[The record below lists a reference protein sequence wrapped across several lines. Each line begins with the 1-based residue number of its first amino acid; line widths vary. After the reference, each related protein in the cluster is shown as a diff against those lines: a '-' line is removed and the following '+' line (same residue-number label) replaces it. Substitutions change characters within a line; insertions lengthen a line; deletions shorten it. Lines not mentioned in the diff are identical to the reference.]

1 MPSNRTRNTVAR
13 QWELLKLL
21 PTYGTGKTASQL
33 ADALSELH
41 FSVSK
46 RQVERDLNELMEN
59 FPIDCDSRSIPYG
72 WRWVKGADLNLPGLT
87 LAEAVSLRVIED
99 TVRPLL
105 PAAMLDVLDTR
116 FRLANT
122 KLASLAKQNPA
133 ARWVDK
139 VRAVPPALQMR
150 PAVISSEVLKELQ
163 EALMHGQQVEAEY
176 RTLGADK
183 TKTIQLNPLG
193 LVSRGPSLYLIA
205 SSEAHDE
212 PHMYAVHRFNQVC
225 RTQTTAKRPKSFDLD
240 VYIAEGGLQFGN
252 GKMLKL
258 KALVSPWLAQILEET
273 PLAED
278 QKITPVEGEED
289 LRLTATVAD
298 SWQLRWWI
306 LSLGDAIEVTG
317 PAGLRKDTVNG
328 LQDALSQYQDQE
340 ETE

>member
-1 MPSNRTRNTVAR
+1 MPSNRTRNTIAR

-21 PTYGTGKTASQL
+21 PHHGTGKTASEL
-33 ADALSELH
+33 ANALTERK

-46 RQVERDLNELMEN
+46 RQVERDLSELMGI

-72 WRWVKGADLNLPGLT
+72 WRWVKGADLDLPGLT

-122 KLASLAKQNPA
+122 KLASLAKQSPA
-133 ARWVDK
+133 ARWADK
-139 VRAVPPALQMR
+139 VRATSPTLPLR
-150 PAVISSEVLKELQ
+150 PAVIASGVLEALQ
-163 EALMHGQQVEAEY
+163 EALMHDEQVEAEY
-176 RTLGADK
+176 RSLEADK
-183 TKTIQLNPLG
+183 AKTLRLNPLG

-205 SSEAHDE
+205 SSESHDE
-212 PHMYAVHRFNQVC
+212 PHMYAVHRFSQVC
-225 RTQTTAKRPKSFDLD
+225 RTQTTTKRPKSFDLD
-240 VYIAEGGLQFGN
+240 AHIAEGRFQFGN

-258 KALVSPWLAQILEET
+258 KALVLPWLARILEET

-278 QKITPVEGEED
+278 QKIPPVEGEED

-298 SWQLRWWI
+298 SWQLRWWV
-306 LSLGDAIEVTG
+306 LSLGDGIEVLG
-317 PAGLRKDTVNG
+317 PAGLRKDIVSC
-328 LQDALSQYQDQE
+328 LQDALSQYCE
-340 ETE
+340 

>member
-1 MPSNRTRNTVAR
+1 MPSNRTRNTIAR

-21 PTYGTGKTASQL
+21 PHHGTGKTASEL
-33 ADALSELH
+33 AAALTERK

-46 RQVERDLNELMEN
+46 RQVERDLSELMGI

-72 WRWVKGADLNLPGLT
+72 WRWVKGADLDLPGLT

-116 FRLANT
+116 FRLAST

-133 ARWVDK
+133 ARWADK
-139 VRAVPPALQMR
+139 VRAVPPTLPLC
-150 PAVISSEVLKELQ
+150 PAVIASGVLEALQ
-163 EALMHGQQVEAEY
+163 EALMHDEQVEAEY
-176 RTLGADK
+176 RSLDADK
-183 TKTIQLNPLG
+183 PKTMQLNPLG

-205 SSEAHDE
+205 SSELHAE
-212 PHMYAVHRFNQVC
+212 PYLYAVHRFRQVC
-225 RTQTTAKRPKSFDLD
+225 RTHTPGKRPKDFNLEA
-240 VYIAEGGLQFGN
+240 YIAEGGLQFGN

-258 KALVSPWLAQILEET
+258 KALITPWLARILEET
-273 PLAED
+273 SLAED
-278 QKITPVEGEED
+278 QKITPLEGEED

-306 LSLGDAIEVTG
+306 LSLGDGIEVLG
-317 PAGLRKDTVNG
+317 PAGLRKDIVTG
-328 LQDALSQYQDQE
+328 LQDALSQYLD
-340 ETE
+340 